1 MSEILNFKKFLK
13 ICTVTVWEE
22 GISSCDVS
30 LTPKNIY
37 FLQLIICCWLE
48 LDMCLLNMTEFNP
61 IRPGGGA
68 QRPGWPNSQLP
79 IRNLLS
85 NDAQTW

>member
-1 MSEILNFKKFLK
+1 MSKILNFKKFLK

-48 LDMCLLNMTEFNP
+48 LDMSLLDMTEFKIGVLVDWDTHRGSQKVKP
-61 IRPGGGA
+61 I
-68 QRPGWPNSQLP
+68 SQLSAPMRP
-79 IRNLLS
+79 I
-85 NDAQTW
+85 